1 LAAVLLYCFV
11 PNSYIN
17 GDITMISSFNRRQFV
32 AGASAL
38 GAAAAT
44 QQVFA
49 QAKTNLIYSDIVPEN
64 DPRSTIL
71 RNAFNALGG
80 DFDFKPHHGGTLF
93 KQGTEAVAIQRGN
106 LDMANI
112 ASQDVMNQIPTF
124 GLLMVPYL
132 IRDLAHLR
140 KLWSSDVGR
149 DLNKMLDEKMGLRI
163 LANPY
168 IGTRHLGLRTT
179 KKVMKPADLAGVKL
193 RMPPGEGWQYIGTA
207 MGANPT
213 PLPFPEVYTA
223 LQTGAIDAQDNALP
237 AVKNMKFFEVSK
249 QISMTGHLIAAN
261 HFVISSKKWAAMNAD
276 QQRRVQAAADKVEAE
291 ITAMAQKDE
300 AELVAFFKAQGLDVY
315 TPDISAFRS
324 HVLDQYAKSKYAKD
338 WAPGFFDRIVKL

>member
-1 LAAVLLYCFV
+1 MATY
-11 PNSYIN
+11 
-17 GDITMISSFNRRQFV
+17 FNRRRFV
-32 AGASAL
+32 KGASAVAVGTFSAL
-38 GAAAAT
+38 AN
-44 QQVFA
+44 A
-49 QAKTNLIYSDIVPEN
+49 QAKTNLVYSDIVPEN
-64 DPRSTIL
+64 DPRSAIL
-71 RNAFNALGG
+71 RNTFNALGA

-140 KLWSSDVGR
+140 RLWASDVGR
-149 DLNKMLDEKMGLRI
+149 DLNRMLDEKMGLRI
-163 LANPY
+163 GANPY

-179 KKVMKPADLAGVKL
+179 KKIMKPADLAGIKL
-193 RMPPGEGWQYIGTA
+193 RMPPGEGWQFIGTA

-223 LQTGAIDAQDNALP
+223 LQTGAIDAQDNGLP

-261 HFVISSKKWAAMNAD
+261 HFVISSKKWAAMNPD
-276 QQRRVQAAADKVEAE
+276 QQNRVQAAANKVEAE
-291 ITAMAQKDE
+291 ITAMAQKE
-300 AELVAFFKAQGLDVY
+300 ESELVAFFKAQGLEVY
-315 TPDISAFRS
+315 TPDVDAFRS
-324 HVLDQYAKSKYAKD
+324 QVLNTYTASKYAKD
-338 WAPGFFDRIVKL
+338 WAPGMFERIVKL